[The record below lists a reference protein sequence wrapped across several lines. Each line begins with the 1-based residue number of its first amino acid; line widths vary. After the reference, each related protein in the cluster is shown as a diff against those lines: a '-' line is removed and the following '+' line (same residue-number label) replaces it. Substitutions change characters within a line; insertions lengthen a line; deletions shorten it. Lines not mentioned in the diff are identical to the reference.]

1 MWIEQDMMNLLSDLN
16 HEEEFLEE
24 SVLLGCSNDFTQL
37 FAIDLGNSDKAVLE
51 KKLGGVFVKMQQ
63 SFFMLGGHD
72 VALLSKGYAL
82 LKWHFNNRYSGT
94 SGQLTKKDV
103 SGSKRTC
110 LTTGSILY
118 PQMSPAV
125 ITQVSNGTLCLLAR
139 KAIFPPGLY
148 TALAGFCEIGET
160 VEAAVHREVAEE
172 VGLKVVSVRYSG
184 SQHWPFPSGSLMIG
198 CQAKVHSSNT
208 KLSLDETELEAAC
221 WFGKEEVRAA
231 LQAAVSAE
239 NIGGNNDRLC
249 VPPPW
254 TIAHKLIQEWLHEE

>member
-1 MWIEQDMMNLLSDLN
+1 MQKKKKFKYFFKMAFIAAILDFGPSPKSNGMILGPYLIPPPSFFEIRQGYTSILN
-16 HEEEFLEE
+16 HLHIVFL
-24 SVLLGCSNDFTQL
+24 LQ
-37 FAIDLGNSDKAVLE
+37 
-51 KKLGGVFVKMQQ
+51 
-63 SFFMLGGHD
+63 GH
-72 VALLSKGYAL
+72 AL

-94 SGQLTKKDV
+94 SGHLTKKDV

-110 LTTGSILY
+110 LTTGTIFY

-125 ITQVSNGTLCLLAR
+125 ITQVSNDTHCLLAR

-148 TALAGFCEIGET
+148 TTLAGFCEIGET

-172 VGLKVVSVRYSG
+172 VGLKVVSVQYSG
-184 SQHWPFPSGSLMIG
+184 SQHWPFPSCSLMIG
-198 CQAKVHSSNT
+198 CQARVHSSN
-208 KLSLDETELEAAC
+208 SEVITELEAAC

-239 NIGGNNDRLC
+239 NIGGGNDRFS

-254 TIAHKLIQEWLHEE
+254 TIAHQLIREWLCSSIIYL